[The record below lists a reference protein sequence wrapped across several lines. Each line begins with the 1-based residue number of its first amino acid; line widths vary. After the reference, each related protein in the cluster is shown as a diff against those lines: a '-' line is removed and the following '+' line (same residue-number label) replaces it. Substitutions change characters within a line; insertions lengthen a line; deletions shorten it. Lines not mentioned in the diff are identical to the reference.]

1 MKKIELEQWEPF
13 PGDPQRMQ
21 YAGQR
26 VAQEVFEELK
36 HRLEGMGYLPD
47 EYFLMDREWENGRE
61 IPKDA
66 DIFCTTDYGGNEG
79 VYLDVYLKWY
89 EDSRPVT
96 KSFITGKTLGETGAD
111 LDRMFLISSAIT
123 KAFHGDG
130 ETYARHLRQGE
141 RAEPEGMIVHLNPT
155 EQRTIIEALVEQQE
169 RQEQAMS
176 QTEQLLRRMTGSI
189 TAYMDEVGRYPLHI
203 SDYDK
208 TVLAIRDGEFDAFKN
223 LYPRVSDQTDDL
235 LIEVAGRPGVVGGN
249 MTLILLAAVERFSP
263 EAYLTA
269 CKRAVETGDSWR
281 VQTLVKESEGR
292 LSEPLPSLHGEVI
305 LYAYTNNCRN
315 IAKDLIAQCT
325 PEQIASV
332 PPKLLRWVAEKLDF
346 QTAVDLVDKGVRPGD
361 EVRTLTGQHQEWMA
375 ERLLE
380 HGMPVE
386 PDNYDALYACVSNQA
401 VGAAKLLLDRGID
414 LEQYQLWAEH
424 RPKGD
429 GYTETMEELA
439 IPPSE
444 IQILGRGDFIC
455 NQRGFL
461 LRPLPG
467 LVSPAGL
474 ATLRPAPAEVA
485 EVFTVP
491 VEFFRATLPQPCAY
505 DLIPRVPESFPYEA
519 VGIPRDYP
527 WNCGKVEVPVW
538 LYGGHA
544 IWGMTARIVRDLVSH
559 L

>member
-189 TAYMDEVGRYPLHI
+189 TAYMEEVGQRPLRM
-203 SDYDK
+203 SGYDK
-208 TVLAIRDGEFDAFKN
+208 TVLAVRDGELESFKA
-223 LYPRVSDQTDDL
+223 LYPRVLDQADSL
-235 LIEVAGRPGVVGGN
+235 LVEAAGRPGAVGRK
-249 MTLILLAAVERFSP
+249 MALTLLVDAEHISP
-263 EAYLTA
+263 SSYLTA
-269 CKRAVETGDSWR
+269 CKRAVDTGDGQR
-281 VQTLVKESEGR
+281 VRSLIEQAESR
-292 LSEPLPSLHGEVI
+292 LSEPMPSLPGEVI
-305 LYAYTNNCRN
+305 LYAYKEGHRN

-361 EVRTLTGQHQEWMA
+361 EVAGILRTLTGQHQEWMA

-439 IPPSE
+439 AYWSE
-444 IQILGRGDFIC
+444 LQNSTQPED
-455 NQRGFL
+455 
-461 LRPLPG
+461 
-467 LVSPAGL
+467 SPM
-474 ATLRPAPAEVA
+474 
-485 EVFTVP
+485 
-491 VEFFRATLPQPCAY
+491 
-505 DLIPRVPESFPYEA
+505 
-519 VGIPRDYP
+519 
-527 WNCGKVEVPVW
+527 K
-538 LYGGHA
+538 
-544 IWGMTARIVRDLVSH
+544 GMNL
-559 L
+559 